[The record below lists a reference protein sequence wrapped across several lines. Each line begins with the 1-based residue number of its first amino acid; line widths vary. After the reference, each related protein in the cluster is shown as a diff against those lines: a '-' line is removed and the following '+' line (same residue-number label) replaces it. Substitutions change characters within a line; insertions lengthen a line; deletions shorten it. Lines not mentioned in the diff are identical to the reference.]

1 MARMNHSDL
10 LARLKQ
16 GRYGDS
22 TTEIFQICKAAAA
35 LNESLTVIERK
46 AWLEQQ
52 GLHPD
57 TWAKVISVGRAEP
70 LHDPEIAALL
80 PASFSTLALLSRCTR
95 KEFDDARK
103 EGLIT
108 PELTHRAL
116 AAWRKQREDQQLKR
130 APALRLVPLVVALE
144 PDADS
149 MDELAIQIALQEAI
163 SSLSVQGELIHLK
176 GWDNPEEQAIQQW
189 QQARLED
196 ARAEVNRLIAPHSI
210 TADDLSKSLRELK
223 MHCAT
228 FGRGAWGVVYPLKN
242 AYGALYDPAKQQR
255 YACRN
260 RLQVMAR
267 RDPFARKLYEQLI
280 GKP

>member
-1 MARMNHSDL
+1 MNQPEL

-16 GRYGDS
+16 GRYGD
-22 TTEIFQICKAAAA
+22 TTSEIVQLCKAAAD
-35 LNESLTVIERK
+35 LVESLLLGESK
-46 AWLEQQ
+46 AWLQEQ

-57 TWAKVISVGRAEP
+57 TWAKVLSVGRAEP
-70 LHDPEIAALL
+70 LHDPEIVAML
-80 PASFSTLALLSRCTR
+80 PPSFSTLALLSRFSR
-95 KEFDDARK
+95 RDFDDARK

-130 APALRLVPLVVALE
+130 APALRLVPLVIALD
-144 PDADS
+144 PDADA
-149 MDELAIQIALQEAI
+149 MDELAIQTALQDAI
-163 SSLSVQGELIHLK
+163 SSLSVQGELIQLK

-189 QQARLED
+189 QQARLEE
-196 ARAEVNRLIAPHSI
+196 AMAEVNRRIAPHSI

-223 MHCAT
+223 MKCAE

-260 RLQVMAR
+260 RLQVMAQT
-267 RDPFARKLYEQLI
+267 DAFARKLYEQLI